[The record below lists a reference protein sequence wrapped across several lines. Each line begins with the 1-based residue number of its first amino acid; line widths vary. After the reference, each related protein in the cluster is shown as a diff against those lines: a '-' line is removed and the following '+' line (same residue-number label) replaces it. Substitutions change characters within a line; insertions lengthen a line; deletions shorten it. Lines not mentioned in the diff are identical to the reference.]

1 MFCFILVCI
10 VILYLVYCLYIYSL
24 YRKPTTIETLLNYDV
39 NIDTTPVS
47 IVTESDKYKNIY
59 ANSIPFVKFDTTLTD
74 TSSYVTDT
82 YTYAISNVK
91 TDLKVQTV
99 LDDQKV
105 FLLIK
110 KRDAYSYETLDD
122 MIRNHRI
129 IGYPSQIHKK
139 IFEFICKANEV
150 DISSIK
156 MKESSSLDEVD
167 VLLFFDSLS
176 NIKKITES
184 YKNINIDFITYDGYN
199 IHLLKFYLP
208 YCKIK
213 GINLTDFPGYLDRF
227 PVKTC
232 IVFDMILAGVK
243 YIPEIG
249 VPLIA
254 ESNYMTLY
262 FEFLPESLSVL
273 GRSNQHIIDRS
284 SKQILEQFATAEG
297 AASTEAKAGAEPIT
311 IEPKH
316 AINGYLMDGKFY
328 HDMTHIDGI
337 PLINGMKIILKQQ
350 WNDTENGKYITSDN
364 PMIFIKDVGE
374 AGSVIR
380 EVIREVGE
388 CIDHPNIKT
397 ESTCPTTW
405 DKRCDIN
412 EDCPF
417 YQANKKYPNYF
428 GGCESGYCQMPLGIK
443 RTGYRKYDENSKP
456 LCHDTIGDIRGEC
469 NNKNPDYA
477 FELDQF
483 QRLSTNI
490 HTNFHK

>member
-10 VILYLVYCLYIYSL
+10 VILYLVYCLSIFIFSIYQH
-24 YRKPTTIETLLNYDV
+24 RKPTTIETLLNYDV
-39 NIDTTPVS
+39 NIDDTHVS
-47 IVTESDKYKNIY
+47 IVTESEKYKNIY
-59 ANSIPFVKFDTTLTD
+59 ANSIPFVRFDASLTD
-74 TSSYVTDT
+74 SSSSSSSYVTDT
-82 YTYAISNVK
+82 YTYASARKN
-91 TDLKVQTV
+91 LKVQTV

-110 KRDAYSYETLDD
+110 KRDSYSYETLDD
-122 MIRNHRI
+122 MIRNYRI
-129 IGYPSQIHKK
+129 VGYPSQIHKNL
-139 IFEFICKANEV
+139 FEFICKANEV
-150 DISSIK
+150 DISAIK
-156 MKESSSLDEVD
+156 MKETSNLDEVD

-176 NIKKITES
+176 NIKKLENS
-184 YKNINIDFITYDGYN
+184 YNNIDIITYDGYN

-213 GINLTDFPGYLDRF
+213 GINLKDFPGYLDRF

-249 VPLIA
+249 VPLVA

-273 GRSNQHIIDRS
+273 GRSNKHILTRS
-284 SKQILEQFATAEG
+284 SKQILEQFTVAVAIDD
-297 AASTEAKAGAEPIT
+297 SQPIT

-316 AINGYLMDGKFY
+316 AINGYLIDNKFY
-328 HDMTHIDGI
+328 YDMTHIDGI
-337 PLINGMKIILKQQ
+337 PLVSGMKIILKQQ
-350 WNDTENGKYITSDN
+350 WNDTENGKYTTSDN
-364 PMIFIKDVGE
+364 PMIFIKDVARE
-374 AGSVIR
+374 AN
-380 EVIREVGE
+380 EANEVGE

-412 EDCPF
+412 EECPF

-443 RTGYRKYDENSKP
+443 RTGYRKYDKTSKA
-456 LCHDTIGDIRGEC
+456 LCYDADGVGGTRAEC
-469 NNKNPDYA
+469 NTDDKPDYA

-483 QRLSTNI
+483 QRL
-490 HTNFHK
+490 TNFHK

>member
-10 VILYLVYCLYIYSL
+10 VILYLVYCLSIFIFSL
-24 YRKPTTIETLLNYDV
+24 YQHRKPTTIETMLNYDV
-39 NIDTTPVS
+39 NIDDTPVS
-47 IVTESDKYKNIY
+47 IVTESEKYRNIY
-59 ANSIPFVKFDTTLTD
+59 ANSIPFVRFDASLTD
-74 TSSYVTDT
+74 ASSSSYVTDT
-82 YTYAISNVK
+82 YSYSTVYSKAH
-91 TDLKVQTV
+91 LKVQTV

-122 MIRNHRI
+122 MIRNYRI
-129 IGYPSQIHKK
+129 VGYPSQIHKNL
-139 IFEFICKANEV
+139 FEFICKANEV
-150 DISSIK
+150 DISAIK
-156 MKESSSLDEVD
+156 MKETSSLDEVD
-167 VLLFFDSLS
+167 VLLFFDSLN

-184 YKNINIDFITYDGYN
+184 YNNKNIDFITYDGYN

-213 GINLTDFPGYLDRF
+213 GINLKEFPGYIDRF

-243 YIPEIG
+243 YIPQIG
-249 VPLIA
+249 VPLVA

-273 GRSNQHIIDRS
+273 GRSNKHILTRS
-284 SKQILEQFATAEG
+284 SKQILEQFAVAVDD
-297 AASTEAKAGAEPIT
+297 SQPIT

-337 PLINGMKIILKQQ
+337 PLVSGMKIILKQQ
-350 WNDTENGKYITSDN
+350 WNDTENGKYTTSDN
-364 PMIFIKDVGE
+364 PMIFIKTDIANE
-374 AGSVIR
+374 AR
-380 EVIREVGE
+380 EANEVDEGGE
-388 CIDHPNIKT
+388 CIDNPNIKT

-405 DKRCDIN
+405 DKRCSIN
-412 EDCPF
+412 EECPF

-443 RTGYRKYDENSKP
+443 RTGYRKYDKNSKA
-456 LCHDTIGDIRGEC
+456 LCYDADGVGGTRAEC
-469 NNKNPDYA
+469 NTDDKPDYA

-483 QRLSTNI
+483 QRL
-490 HTNFHK
+490 TNFHK